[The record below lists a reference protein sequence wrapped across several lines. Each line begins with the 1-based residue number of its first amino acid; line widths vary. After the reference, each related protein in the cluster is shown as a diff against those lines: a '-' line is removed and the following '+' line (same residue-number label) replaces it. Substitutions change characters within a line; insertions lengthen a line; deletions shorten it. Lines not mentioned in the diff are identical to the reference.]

1 MKSTGFI
8 IFLLIIVLII
18 NTLCTIA
25 DEREDLND
33 EIQQLKQMMK
43 EMQNRLDNLESRNKD
58 LEEKL
63 ELKNDE
69 AESMVSTAES
79 SPVDGGYIQRVI
91 QSLNPDISAI
101 GIFSAAYFSQDD
113 PLQGAENDPDATG
126 IDLQELELAFSGSID
141 PYFRVDSYFSLSK
154 DSIEAEEA
162 FATTLTTLP
171 LNSQFRIGIMRSK
184 FGRINT
190 QHRHV
195 QDFVTL
201 PLVVNSFLGEH
212 LHPAAFEANFLLPL
226 PWFAEFSAAVGI
238 PSDESPSFNTDD
250 IGNDVGLLL
259 YVFHLSNFFE
269 VSNSLSLNIG
279 GSFATGANGTGRD
292 NRTNL
297 YGTDFFAK
305 YRPLRNSPYQEIL
318 LQSEFMYRDE
328 ETDEGNLDE
337 YGFYIQ
343 LVYRFAK
350 RWNTGLRF
358 GLVNPVDP
366 VEADESFTEA
376 EIMNNDPVFTKSN
389 NGENGINDLS
399 ELGLLGLEYRI
410 SAMLTFNPSEF
421 SRIRLEYDY
430 THPDPGFA
438 DSQSA
443 LYLQFQYS
451 LGAHGAHPY

>member
-1 MKSTGFI
+1 MKSIGFI
-8 IFLLIIVLII
+8 ILLVIIVFVI
-18 NTLCTIA
+18 NPLHTFA
-25 DEREDLND
+25 VEREDLKN
-33 EIQQLKQMMK
+33 EIQQLKQMMN

-63 ELKNDE
+63 KSNTEE
-69 AESMVSTAES
+69 TESMDSLAES

-101 GIFSAAYFSQDD
+101 GIFSASYFSLDD
-113 PLQGAENDPDATG
+113 PLPGAENDPDATG
-126 IDLQELELAFSGSID
+126 IDLQELELAFSGSVD
-141 PYFRVDSYFSLSK
+141 PYFRVDSYFSLSR
-154 DSIEAEEA
+154 DSIETEEA
-162 FATTLTTLP
+162 FATTLTTMP

-190 QHRHV
+190 EHRHV
-195 QDFVTL
+195 QNFVTL

-226 PWFAEFSAAVGI
+226 PWFAEFSAAVGN

-269 VSNSLSLNIG
+269 VSDNLSLIVG
-279 GSFATGANGTGRD
+279 GSFATGANGTGGD

-305 YRPLRNSPYQEIL
+305 YRPLSKNPYREIL
-318 LQSEFMYRDE
+318 LQSEFMYRDA
-328 ETDEGNLDE
+328 ETDEGNLNN
-337 YGFYIQ
+337 YGFYTE

-358 GLVNPVDP
+358 GLVNTDDP
-366 VEADESFTEA
+366 VETDASFSEV
-376 EIMNNDPVFTKSN
+376 EIMNNDQVFTKSN
-389 NGENGINDLS
+389 NWEDGNNDLT
-399 ELGLLGLEYRI
+399 ELGLLGDEYRI

-430 THPDPGFA
+430 TNPDFA
-438 DSQSA
+438 DNQSA